1 MNKKNSK
8 ILNFFFKSVLYLSG
22 FFIFLYLNP
31 YLTTLNILYLMCTVL
46 FILILFI
53 FNNLIYVFYLNKF
66 MINKK
71 IEINK
76 FVPKYTR
83 DELVRLKKTGKE
95 HLSLMI
101 DIYTRGAISL
111 LILIP
116 FFIIIILI
124 LAFLN

>member
-66 MINKK
+66 MINKN

-76 FVPKYTR
+76 FIPKYTR

-95 HLSLMI
+95 HLSLMAE
-101 DIYTRGAISL
+101 IYTRGTISL
-111 LILIP
+111 VILIP
-116 FFIIIILI
+116 FFIIIILV